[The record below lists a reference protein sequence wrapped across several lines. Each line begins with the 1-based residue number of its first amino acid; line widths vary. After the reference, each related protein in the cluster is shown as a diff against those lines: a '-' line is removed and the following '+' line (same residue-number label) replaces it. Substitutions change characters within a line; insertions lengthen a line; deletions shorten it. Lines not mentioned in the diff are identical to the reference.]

1 MKKILCASLAALL
14 VAGCSGAKTGNETTS
29 EDAYYVF
36 STDVQTL
43 DWHMSQRA
51 TDAEITAN
59 CVDALTETNSYNN
72 YVGALAESW
81 EANEEKT
88 EWTFHLRDA
97 NWVTNTGE
105 VYAPVT
111 ADDFVAGLQHLA
123 DFDGPTLWIA
133 GSFVEG
139 LADYAD
145 GKTTDFST
153 VGVETVDEKTVKYT
167 LTAPTPFFNT
177 IVANNAFWPVNRDF
191 LESKGDGCKLG
202 DPDTSNCGYGAPT
215 DPSSIL
221 YNGAYIIDELV
232 SKSSQ
237 KLHKNEAYW
246 DAEHVY
252 VNKISR
258 VYNDGSDPAAT
269 VKGFEQAE
277 NPFYM
282 ATLLTTAPDFAKYL
296 EQYKDYAYT
305 GIQNAYSFGM
315 NFNLNRVNYENSNK
329 TAAQFADSKAAL
341 LNSSFR
347 RALKFALDRV
357 SYMATAVDPSIAEK
371 ALRTIECPWDFVTT
385 SDGRAYGELVQAA
398 SEDPTVDLSEGQDS
412 IYNPEKAQ
420 AELAKA
426 KTELNVSWPIIL
438 DILVDEADPSN
449 ISQASSLE
457 QSIEASLGVENV
469 DIQIH
474 PVDDDTYTGSS
485 YTSNGPQDACWD
497 ISTSTGWGYDYVD
510 PKSYLSIF
518 SPVNGDVIRNS
529 MGLNYYGENQFD
541 GIELTGPNGEAV
553 SSDEANKANDAAIEA
568 SGLLKFQE
576 MIDEAYAIND
586 DLDKRYEAEAKAE
599 AYLLDNALYV
609 NIQTQTRA
617 VNWTLSRIKP
627 FTNKYL
633 NYSKMKGVIIQKDP
647 VTAEE
652 YQAAYEQWKVDK
664 AEDAKANA

>member
-1 MKKILCASLAALL
+1 
-14 VAGCSGAKTGNETTS
+14 
-29 EDAYYVF
+29 
-36 STDVQTL
+36 
-43 DWHMSQRA
+43 
-51 TDAEITAN
+51 
-59 CVDALTETNSYNN
+59 
-72 YVGALAESW
+72 
-81 EANEEKT
+81 
-88 EWTFHLRDA
+88 
-97 NWVTNTGE
+97 
-105 VYAPVT
+105 
-111 ADDFVAGLQHLA
+111 
-123 DFDGPTLWIA
+123 
-133 GSFVEG
+133 
-139 LADYAD
+139 
-145 GKTTDFST
+145 
-153 VGVETVDEKTVKYT
+153 
-167 LTAPTPFFNT
+167 
-177 IVANNAFWPVNRDF
+177 
-191 LESKGDGCKLG
+191 
-202 DPDTSNCGYGAPT
+202 
-215 DPSSIL
+215 
-221 YNGAYIIDELV
+221 
-232 SKSSQ
+232 
-237 KLHKNEAYW
+237 
-246 DAEHVY
+246 
-252 VNKISR
+252 
-258 VYNDGSDPAAT
+258 
-269 VKGFEQAE
+269 
-277 NPFYM
+277 M
-282 ATLLTTAPDFAKYL
+282 ATLLTTAPDFQKYL

-329 TAAQFADSKAAL
+329 TPEQFADAKAAL

-347 RALKFALDRV
+347 RALKFGLDRV

-412 IYNPEKAQ
+412 IYDPEKAK
-420 AELAKA
+420 AELEKAKA
-426 KTELNVSWPIIL
+426 ELNVSWPIIL

-553 SSDEANKANDAAIEA
+553 SSEEANKANDAAVEA
-568 SGLLKFQE
+568 SGLLTYQE